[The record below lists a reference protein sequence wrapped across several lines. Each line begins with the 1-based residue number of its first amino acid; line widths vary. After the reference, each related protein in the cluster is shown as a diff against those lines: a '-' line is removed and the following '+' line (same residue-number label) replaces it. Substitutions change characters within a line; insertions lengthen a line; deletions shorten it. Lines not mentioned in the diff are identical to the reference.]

1 MDDVDKDFGDLKSQL
16 AGNTALMFSEIGNAP
31 AKVIKK
37 FRKNFEKPILKGAFI
52 EESIYIGDDVLDT
65 LVNIKSKEELI
76 GEVLTLLQS
85 PTKNLISALK
95 SSGVKISV
103 VFKNTF

>member
-1 MDDVDKDFGDLKSQL
+1 M
-16 AGNTALMFSEIGNAP
+16 
-31 AKVIKK
+31 
-37 FRKNFEKPILKGAFI
+37 KGAFI

-85 PTKNLISALK
+85 PAKNLISALK
-95 SSGVKISV
+95 SSGTKLSGVIKTLSE
-103 VFKNTF
+103 KDDK